1 MPIYA
6 ALDELHAVLRQRPRF
21 VSEDKL
27 HLEESRHP
35 PHCTAA
41 DITAGPRVEA
51 ALQKLKGWGV
61 LIHLCQPFA
70 AFLTWSPATCRC
82 LVWAPLGYCTTSLI
96 LHLSICCTAVRRQLP
111 KPSKTPF
118 KALCSPPSSYY
129 LAALLWLPALIQ
141 LLL

>member
-51 ALQKLKGWGV
+51 ALQKLKGWG
-61 LIHLCQPFA
+61 HFD
-70 AFLTWSPATCRC
+70 
-82 LVWAPLGYCTTSLI
+82 
-96 LHLSICCTAVRRQLP
+96 
-111 KPSKTPF
+111 TP
-118 KALCSPPSSYY
+118 
-129 LAALLWLPALIQ
+129 LPALCCFPNLVPSNVQ
-141 LLL
+141 VPCVGTTGLLYHLPHPSSFHLLHSCQEATPKAF